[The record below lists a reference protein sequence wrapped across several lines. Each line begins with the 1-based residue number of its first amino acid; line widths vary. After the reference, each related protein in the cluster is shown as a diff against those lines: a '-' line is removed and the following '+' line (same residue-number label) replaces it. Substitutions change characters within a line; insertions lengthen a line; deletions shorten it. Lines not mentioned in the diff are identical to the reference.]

1 MKDSQLVEVIN
12 RLNLFCPEE
21 GQRDNLY
28 LIAFRNGIYDIN
40 TDRLGEFNPDII
52 IINQIPWDYNP
63 AAKSDLVDRVL
74 NQLSCNDK
82 EIRYL
87 LEEVAGSCLYRSA
100 TIGGGKCAI
109 LKGDKHNGKST
120 YLHMI
125 ECMLGKDN
133 FCSVDVKDFKQRFA
147 PIMTFGKLANIG
159 DDISSEYIEDTSLL
173 KKMITGEVIRAED
186 KGKPAI
192 NFTPYATHIFSAND
206 IPRMKDRTG
215 AMLRRMLIVPFN
227 GNFTADTP
235 GYDPEIRY
243 KLGTAECMEYFI
255 QCALN
260 GLYDLVDNKK
270 FTTPVQVK
278 KEVAEYEVENNPVLS
293 FIEDQGKESIIN
305 ELTDDVFSRYQIFC
319 ADNGLQP
326 GSKITFTKQI
336 NRTLGTVSRQSWIN
350 GKNHK
355 IFVLP

>member
-1 MKDSQLVEVIN
+1 MDFDETGLYKGFVKNV
-12 RLNLFCPEE
+12 E
-21 GQRDNLY
+21 GQKYPGRNPEMMSLTEADEQESYSGVLNDNVVLLDADEQPY
-28 LIAFRNGIYDIN
+28 SDILLKIIEGEKLGAYVTDRQGGRGIHALMINGAMNSKKADKVMLACGIVVDFHPAYSAHYECLKYQGEERKVIYDESPYQAMPKYFTPIPKCTIDFTN
-40 TDRLGEFNPDII
+40 LGEGDGRNSALFGYILTLQNAGLEKEDIRETI
-52 IINQIPWDYNP
+52 RILNKY
-63 AAKSDLVDRVL
+63 VL
-74 NQLSCNDK
+74 
-82 EIRYL
+82 
-87 LEEVAGSCLYRSA
+87 
-100 TIGGGKCAI
+100 
-109 LKGDKHNGKST
+109 NGKST

-255 QCALN
+255 QCAL
-260 GLYDLVDNKK
+260 KTIK
-270 FTTPVQVK
+270 
-278 KEVAEYEVENNPVLS
+278 
-293 FIEDQGKESIIN
+293 
-305 ELTDDVFSRYQIFC
+305 
-319 ADNGLQP
+319 
-326 GSKITFTKQI
+326 
-336 NRTLGTVSRQSWIN
+336 
-350 GKNHK
+350 
-355 IFVLP
+355 